1 MAFVEKELPPS
12 GIDWSLVATQMG
24 IGNTMKAE
32 GESDAGQ
39 LSLSVTTSTVVSRWH
54 LQSAVNISLAQ
65 RTPMTPSI

>member
-1 MAFVEKELPPS
+1 VAFVEKEFPPS

-54 LQSAVNISLAQ
+54 LQSAVNISLVQ